1 MSCTQLSL
9 LLAILCT
16 CAVAQIS
23 LTQEPSASV
32 TPGQTVKLTC
42 TRSGGSISSYYV
54 HWYQKKPGAAPKLVM
69 YQFSSRPSG
78 VPSRFSGSYDT
89 TPNAAYLTVT
99 GVQAEDEAD
108 YYCQSYDGSNIH
120 VFGGGTQLSVL
131 TGETKKPSMSL
142 FPPSSEAVDAN
153 KGTLTCLLSD
163 FYPGSVTVSW
173 TADGQPISSGVET
186 AKATKQIENNL
197 YMTSSYLPVTSLD
210 WNSNKV
216 YACQA
221 THERETITASVSRS
235 QCA

>member
-1 MSCTQLSL
+1 
-9 LLAILCT
+9 
-16 CAVAQIS
+16 
-23 LTQEPSASV
+23 
-32 TPGQTVKLTC
+32 
-42 TRSGGSISSYYV
+42 
-54 HWYQKKPGAAPKLVM
+54 
-69 YQFSSRPSG
+69 
-78 VPSRFSGSYDT
+78 
-89 TPNAAYLTVT
+89 
-99 GVQAEDEAD
+99 
-108 YYCQSYDGSNIH
+108 
-120 VFGGGTQLSVL
+120 
-131 TGETKKPSMSL
+131 MSL

>member
-1 MSCTQLSL
+1 M
-9 LLAILCT
+9 AMLCS
-16 CAVAQIS
+16 CAVAPFS

-42 TRSGGSISSYYV
+42 TRSSGVISSYSV
-54 HWYQKKPGAAPKLVM
+54 SWYQKKPDAAPKPVM
-69 YQFSSRPSG
+69 YWINNRPSG

-89 TPNAAYLTVT
+89 TPNAAYLTIT
-99 GVQAEDEAD
+99 GAEAEDEAE
-108 YYCQSYDGSNIH
+108 YYCLSRDDTGIF